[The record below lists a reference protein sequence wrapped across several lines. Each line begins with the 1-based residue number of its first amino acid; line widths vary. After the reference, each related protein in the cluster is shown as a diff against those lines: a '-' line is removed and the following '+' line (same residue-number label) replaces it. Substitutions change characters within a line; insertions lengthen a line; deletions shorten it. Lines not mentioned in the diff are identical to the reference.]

1 MSNNLKRKLERKKK
15 LLKRK
20 NAKKELAKKLKGL
33 FLPDECSSCKTE
45 FNKKSKDMAMSWH
58 VTVREES
65 VRLFCPNCWQKARD
79 VINEYH
85 GGGGHNGENSERD

>member
-1 MSNNLKRKLERKKK
+1 MSIKKKIARKKAIDK
-15 LLKRK
+15 
-20 NAKKELAKKLKGL
+20 KKEAEKKL
-33 FLPDECSSCKTE
+33 SSRLMMFDKIPEKCLACE
-45 FNKKSKDMAMSWH
+45 EIFDKKSKDMAMSWH